1 MRGAPA
7 RCSTWNIDPSCLW
20 VRRALGPHW
29 HQGLG
34 GPRRPERGAEDERVR
49 HARLQ
54 SAISSR
60 VAPGLCAIA
69 GDPGRPT
76 APWPKTAGARARA
89 LSAGDP
95 GPDRWDQASPGY
107 PLKCPT
113 RTRRGR
119 VLPDG
124 WTRAPASATTRPAP
138 SRQRAEPRSHRPDGS
153 TWNIRGDPLSATPMS
168 LSARPRRTRMPSVL
182 RGPQA
187 CERRELTRNAP

>member
-69 GDPGRPT
+69 GDPGRPS

-124 WTRAPASATTRPAP
+124 GRGLLLLRLRAPPQVVSARSPVVTP
-138 SRQRAEPRSHRPDGS
+138 SDGS